1 MAMADVVLEMPQDEV
16 DAIIRNTRKARDPKG
31 LSLRRE
37 TFAPLPLL
45 T

>member
-1 MAMADVVLEMPQDEV
+1 MADVVLEMPQDEV

-31 LSLRRE
+31 LLSRCELYSLYW
-37 TFAPLPLL
+37 L